1 MGDNAKLSSHEEE
14 RIKNIERNHAQM
26 LSLGFFG
33 IPKLPEEADVIG
45 LGLSNFNDDK
55 VDNDLPVHSN
65 VFSFCDQ
72 SYSTDD
78 VLRLTEGDIIEREE
92 SVRFISGFLDKVR
105 VYQWDL
111 MCI

>member
-26 LSLGFFG
+26 LSLGLFG
-33 IPKLPEEADVIG
+33 IPKLPEESDAIA
-45 LGLSNFNDDK
+45 LGLTNFNDDGLE
-55 VDNDLPVHSN
+55 NEMPVHSN

-78 VLRLTEGDIIEREE
+78 ALRLIEGDIIERED
-92 SVRFISGFLDKVR
+92 SVRFVSGFLDKVSTTPFFR
-105 VYQWDL
+105 L
-111 MCI
+111 